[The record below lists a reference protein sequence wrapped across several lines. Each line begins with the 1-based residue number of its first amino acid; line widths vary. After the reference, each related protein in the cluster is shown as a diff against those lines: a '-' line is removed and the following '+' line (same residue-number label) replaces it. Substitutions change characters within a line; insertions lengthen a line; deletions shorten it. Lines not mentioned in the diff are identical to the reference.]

1 MSDLLN
7 EIREKARSRAEE
19 LQKDIQEAIDIISL
33 CESELTPLLAIIKAT
48 NSKLAPATGESPE
61 VPGADPNDA
70 DKGSVAGLSIRTAA
84 RAVKLPSV
92 KLPSRWSQYKL
103 PPRCRLFLAQ
113 FGDTQGQIRIQ
124 AIMAWYRTVTPT
136 ITDTSLMQAAYSMT
150 GILVR
155 KGILHKDAPSTW
167 SFLKGPSS
175 EGR

>member
-61 VPGADPNDA
+61 VP
-70 DKGSVAGLSIRTAA
+70 
-84 RAVKLPSV
+84 SV

-136 ITDTSLMQAAYSMT
+136 ITDTSLMQATYSMT

-155 KGILHKDAPSTW
+155 KGILHKDAPNTW